1 MKDLKNSF
9 EKSDIPHIA
18 VEFVAYELFAI
29 NEFAPMQS
37 IKRSAF
43 TSWLSTFR
51 EIPELAEE
59 ISKICLEDRILSDGI
74 KELNVDNRS
83 DLLIKKVPSSSLLVT
98 ESSFR

>member
-1 MKDLKNSF
+1 M
-9 EKSDIPHIA
+9 PHIA

-43 TSWLSTFR
+43 TLSLSTFR
-51 EIPELAEE
+51 EIPELVEE
-59 ISKICLEDRILSDGI
+59 ISKIFLEDCILSDGI
-74 KELNVDNRS
+74 KELNADNRS
-83 DLLIKKVPSSSLLVT
+83 DLLIKKVPSSSVLVT